1 MKRILLIPLVLLQAQ
16 DQTPTFRVTSR
27 LVEVYA
33 TVFDRQDHRIG
44 GLKEHEFDILDG
56 GRPQRIEKFEASTD
70 GLALT
75 IVMDT
80 TGSMRDSLPAVK
92 NAISLLIDQMRAE
105 DQVAV
110 YGFAGS
116 LERLQEFTRDKR
128 AAKLAVRR
136 TRAEGRT
143 ALFDALTRVSQELH
157 ARPGKKAVVV
167 FTDGA
172 DNSSVLNLET
182 ASLRAR
188 KTGVPVYVVAQGEAL
203 NATKLMKT
211 LEVLADKT
219 GGQLFRAQKSSQMD
233 EIFLAIA
240 SDLKFTYMLAYYP
253 PTIGTGEWRPIR
265 VSVKTDG
272 RFRVRCKE
280 GYFAE

>member
-1 MKRILLIPLVLLQAQ
+1 MKRILLIPLMLLQAQ
-16 DQTPTFRVTSR
+16 EQTPTFRVTSR

-33 TVFDRQDHRIG
+33 TVFDKQDHRIG
-44 GLKEHEFDILDG
+44 GLKEHEFDVLDG
-56 GRPQRIEKFEASTD
+56 GNPQRIERFEASTE

-80 TGSMRDSLPAVK
+80 TGSMRDSLPVVK
-92 NAISLLIDQMRAE
+92 NAISLLIDQLRDE
-105 DQVAV
+105 DLVSV

-182 ASLRAR
+182 AALRAR

-203 NATKLMKT
+203 SATKLMKS
-211 LEVLADKT
+211 LEVISEKT

-233 EIFLAIA
+233 EIFMAIA
-240 SDLKFTYMLAYYP
+240 ADLKFTYMLAYYA

-265 VSVKTDG
+265 VSVKADG